1 MLSLDGV
8 SRTYEDGFSI
18 SLSLEVARGSLVS
31 LLGPS
36 GSGKTTT
43 LRFIAG
49 FEQPDTGRIVIE
61 GNDVTSVRAADRRV
75 GFVFQDYTLFPHMN
89 VFDNVAYGLRVRKT
103 AESRITERVRRF
115 LSVVGLPEYGSRSV
129 HTLSGG
135 ERQRVAL
142 ARALVIEPDVLLLDE
157 PFSSIDAILRR
168 DLRREVMRLQRKL
181 GVTTVFV
188 THSRDEAMSIAD
200 HLVLIRDGRIIQQG
214 EPEEVFGSPVSR
226 FAASFV
232 GDANFLEGA
241 LEHRNGKTILHGFR
255 RFLLA
260 GERGRGDGGA
270 PSVTRSTGGPPTGAS
285 AEAPRTIVLRPH
297 QMRFARPDETNA
309 FPAKIVERQYFA
321 HFFEY
326 TCRSSEATDKEFVVY
341 ADSHREIGDEVYL
354 AFTPEDAVVLP
365 VDG

>member
-1 MLSLDGV
+1 MLTLDGV
-8 SRTYEDGFSI
+8 SRRYEDGFSI

-49 FEQPDTGRIVIE
+49 FEQPDSGRIVI
-61 GNDVTSVRAADRRV
+61 GGKDVTSTPAADRRV

-89 VFDNVAYGLRVRKT
+89 VFNNVAYGLRVRKT
-103 AESRITERVRRF
+103 DEDEIRERVERF
-115 LSVVGLPEYGSRSV
+115 LSVVGLPKYGARSV

-200 HLVLIRDGRIIQQG
+200 HLVLIRDGGIIQQG
-214 EPEEVFGSPVSR
+214 PPEEVFAAPTSR

-232 GDANFLEGA
+232 GDANFLEGSV
-241 LEHRNGKTILHGFR
+241 ES
-255 RFLLA
+255 
-260 GERGRGDGGA
+260 RGDQTVFHSFRQFVLDGA
-270 PSVTRSTGGPPTGAS
+270 ATGAS
-285 AEAPRTIVLRPH
+285 GADPEAAGTTASPRTVVLRPH
-297 QMRFARPDETNA
+297 QLRFAGPDETNA
-309 FPAKIVERQYFA
+309 FPAKIIERQYFA

-326 TCRSSEATDKEFVVY
+326 TCRSNEAAEKEFVVY
-341 ADSHREIGDEVYL
+341 AGAHRDIGDEVYL
-354 AFTPEDAVVLP
+354 AFTPEDAVLLP
-365 VDG
+365 LET